1 MPFHK
6 PYIIYST
13 KLKNIGQYSCASI
26 KVPKGQKMKFL
37 TRWLVIMAALF
48 IAAMI
53 VPGIHVN
60 GNWVA
65 YAIMAAILALVNAT
79 LLPILKALSCG
90 LIVLTLGLF
99 SLVLNALMF
108 LLSSWIAQTWF
119 NVNFVVDGFWPAL
132 LGSIIVSIATMMF
145 AGERRHR
152 SDED

>member
-1 MPFHK
+1 
-6 PYIIYST
+6 
-13 KLKNIGQYSCASI
+13 
-26 KVPKGQKMKFL
+26 MKFL

-119 NVNFVVDGFWPAL
+119 NVTLSSMALPAC
-132 LGSIIVSIATMMF
+132 
-145 AGERRHR
+145 
-152 SDED
+152 

>member
-1 MPFHK
+1 M
-6 PYIIYST
+6 
-13 KLKNIGQYSCASI
+13 KL
-26 KVPKGQKMKFL
+26 F

-48 IAAMI
+48 VAALI

-65 YAIMAAILALVNAT
+65 YAIMAAILALLNAV

-108 LLSSWIAQTWF
+108 MLSSSLAQSLF

-132 LGSIIVSIATMMF
+132 LGSIIVSIATMLF
-145 AGERRHR
+145 VG
-152 SDED
+152 SDKNRGRKDND